1 MIFGS
6 DSVSSILREDLHGVK
21 VSLAHDYKSGRAE
34 HLCKSWFD
42 LHQTAPWIQP
52 DWEGQIA
59 LEIVNH
65 GPLQIELTPLHDRPC
80 QLTFFRLSSSASD
93 SESYGSRKTD
103 V

>member
-1 MIFGS
+1 MITR
-6 DSVSSILREDLHGVK
+6 VE
-21 VSLAHDYKSGRAE
+21 GRSTYARVG
-34 HLCKSWFD
+34 LIV
-42 LHQTAPWIQP
+42 HQTAPWIQP
-52 DWEGQIA
+52 DWKGQIA